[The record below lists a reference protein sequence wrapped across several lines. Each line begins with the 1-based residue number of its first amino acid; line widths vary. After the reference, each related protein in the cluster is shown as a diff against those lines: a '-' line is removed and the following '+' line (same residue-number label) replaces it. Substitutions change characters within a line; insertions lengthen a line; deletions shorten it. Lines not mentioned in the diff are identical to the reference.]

1 MNPVTNY
8 CEAVLG
14 DDREAKSVLR
24 HIPEFATCSDTLLD
38 MVFSYSKPVNLKQGE
53 ILIEEGLFDQW
64 VYFIIKGDLDV
75 MISGKNLGSTAGPIV
90 GERCILGEP
99 RGANLVAGKDGL
111 LALGVEMTILDELNR
126 TVNDYRKIAKNDKE
140 LDRFSEEKMAVSLE
154 LLVIVLMEVVGRII
168 NMHRTGE
175 RSFDAL
181 KKSRPA
187 LNIQLQSLYSFSDN
201 SCLEQADAEFK
212 ENLSDKRRKK
222 NISVYSFKDFVDI
235 VYFELLQKNMS
246 SLGFEKFSQQKWNET
261 LTIDKNYNATIWD
274 AYNWLKNDFGLSNAE
289 LIDVTFSIFE
299 VASKYTAAA
308 NNSIS
313 AILAISDC
321 EDEKQKVIDEASIE
335 ERAVAPEKQELIM
348 RHLFIPVEE
357 KLKSAQLSEVKKDS
371 KKMSQSDIDAMFD

>member
-14 DDREAKSVLR
+14 DDKAAKDVLR
-24 HIPEFATCSDTLLD
+24 HIPEFAACSDTLLD
-38 MVFSYSKPVNLKQGE
+38 MVFCYSKPVNLKEGDV
-53 ILIEEGLFDQW
+53 LIEEGLFDQW
-64 VYFIIKGDLDV
+64 VYFVIKGDLDV

-126 TVNDYRKIAKNDKE
+126 AVNDYSKVAKTDEE
-140 LDRFSEEKMAVSLE
+140 LTKFSEEKMAVSLE

-175 RSFDAL
+175 RSLDAL
-181 KKSRPA
+181 KKTRPA

-201 SCLEQADAEFK
+201 SFEHPARESR
-212 ENLSDKRRKK
+212 EELSDIEPKK

-246 SLGFEKFSQQKWNET
+246 SFGFEEFSQQKWNET

-274 AYNWLKNDFGLSNAE
+274 AYNWLKEEFGLSNAE

-335 ERAVAPEKQELIM
+335 ERVVAPDKQELIM
-348 RHLFIPVEE
+348 KHLFLPMEE
-357 KLKSAQLSEVKKDS
+357 KLTNAQLSDVKQDT
-371 KKMSQSDIDAMFD
+371 KKMSQTDIDAMFD